1 MSTTMGLAVRATAT
15 IGGQLFGLPISR
27 VQDVFMPD
35 RLTPVP
41 LSAPEI
47 AGSPWINSKPLTLN
61 ELKGRV
67 VLIEFWT
74 YGCINCK
81 NVIPQLRDWYEKY
94 EKQGFTVVG
103 VHSPEFFWEKSLDKV
118 KIAVEKLQVRY
129 PVVQDNDFNIWKRY
143 GIRAWPT
150 TLLIDR
156 RGVLRYGHIGEGAY
170 SKTESVIK
178 QLLAE

>member
-1 MSTTMGLAVRATAT
+1 M
-15 IGGQLFGLPISR
+15 
-27 VQDVFMPD
+27 
-35 RLTPVP
+35 
-41 LSAPEI
+41 
-47 AGSPWINSKPLTLN
+47 
-61 ELKGRV
+61 
-67 VLIEFWT
+67 
-74 YGCINCK
+74 
-81 NVIPQLRDWYEKY
+81 RDWYEKY

-118 KIAVEKLQVRY
+118 KAAADKLRVRY
-129 PVVQDNDFNIWKRY
+129 PIVQDNDFNIWKRY

-170 SKTESVIK
+170 AKTESTIK

>member
-1 MSTTMGLAVRATAT
+1 MAAVLTNWTPWLGDAHGFN
-15 IGGQLFGLPISR
+15 IGGP
-27 VQDVFMPD
+27 
-35 RLTPVP
+35 
-41 LSAPEI
+41 APEI
-47 AGSPWINSKPLTLN
+47 AGGPWINSKPLTLN

>member
-1 MSTTMGLAVRATAT
+1 
-15 IGGQLFGLPISR
+15 
-27 VQDVFMPD
+27 
-35 RLTPVP
+35 
-41 LSAPEI
+41 
-47 AGSPWINSKPLTLN
+47 
-61 ELKGRV
+61 
-67 VLIEFWT
+67 
-74 YGCINCK
+74 
-81 NVIPQLRDWYEKY
+81 LRDWYEKY

-118 KIAVEKLQVRY
+118 KAAADKLRVRY
-129 PVVQDNDFNIWKRY
+129 PIVQDNDFNIWKRY

-170 SKTESVIK
+170 AKTESTIK